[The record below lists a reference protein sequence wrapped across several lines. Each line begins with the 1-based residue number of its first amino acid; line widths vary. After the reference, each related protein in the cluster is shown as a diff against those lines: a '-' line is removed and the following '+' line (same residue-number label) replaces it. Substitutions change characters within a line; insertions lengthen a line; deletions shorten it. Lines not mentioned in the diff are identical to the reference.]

1 MGRAS
6 LRMLPA
12 LPNRR
17 IKVMKHLL
25 SGVAIVAAL
34 AFAAPVWAQRTGPGV
49 GAPGPNQPIPGGP
62 GPSSPSSNLP
72 PSFGTQYPA
81 TDLPPR
87 APAPAATAPGAM
99 APGMAPGATTSAMPP
114 THRRTRVS
122 THHKGLAAHPPSAMS
137 GTTAAQL
144 NQEELARLQAGNFSN
159 PPAPPGPE
167 PSASNPAIGPGRAAR
182 RARNQ

>member
-1 MGRAS
+1 MSVGHAS
-6 LRMLPA
+6 ANPELQ
-12 LPNRR
+12 RR

-49 GAPGPNQPIPGGP
+49 GAPGPNQPVPGGP

-87 APAPAATAPGAM
+87 APAATAPGA
-99 APGMAPGATTSAMPP
+99 MAPGATTSAMPP
-114 THRRTRVS
+114 EHRHARAS
-122 THHKGLAAHPPSAMS
+122 THHKGMREHPPSQMT
-137 GTTAAQL
+137 GTTANQL

-159 PPAPPGPE
+159 PPAPAGAE
-167 PSASNPAIGPGRAAR
+167 PSASNPSIGPGRATR
-182 RARNQ
+182 RARGSSQ